1 MVGVG
6 EQTPPAIAQTP
17 PPPSPAL
24 AGKATPPMMVEFA
37 TPPSNLGVHVDAH
50 HDSEVHFHTLDNLVG
65 GSAAPGL
72 AGRVLN
78 N

>member
-1 MVGVG
+1 M
-6 EQTPPAIAQTP
+6 T
-17 PPPSPAL
+17 
-24 AGKATPPMMVEFA
+24 VEFA